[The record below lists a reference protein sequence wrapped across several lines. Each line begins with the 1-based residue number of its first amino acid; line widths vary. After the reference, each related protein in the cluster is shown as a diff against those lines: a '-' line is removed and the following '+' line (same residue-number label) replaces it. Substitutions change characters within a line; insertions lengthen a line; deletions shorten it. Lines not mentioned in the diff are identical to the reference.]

1 MGAGVEQKEV
11 ASADINSGA
20 DPKDGGVPA
29 PQDAEPVMPTFPV
42 TVKFE
47 VSTDPTA
54 FTNFT
59 TSPVQLTPQNGATP
73 VQTPGGSDPNL
84 PTLPDFRA
92 SEQSSLA
99 TALSTGNLDGV
110 TFSLSDP
117 LPADIFDN
125 PDFWNGAFS
134 FDKDFSFKDYTWEA
148 VEGYTFE
155 GLGDISKVIEIAM
168 DEKAKDVDPK
178 VFAGIRDS
186 FGSLFDSQSTTST
199 TGTPVKERPLET
211 NKAELAQNVV
221 DAVLNGQPL
230 FHETSGEN
238 RGKAYK
244 SRIENTLKLLQEG
257 KLDLNDPEVKKMVVA
272 IARQLYV
279 EAALEPNQVLPFYEM
294 LKMGEFG
301 RNITPEQFEKLV
313 NDLSPDQMKRLLDGS
328 IATLKERLISPPKA
342 WIMNR
347 NGVISDQELDVLR
360 GQRGANPRQVLDVVN
375 KVWTRDEILQSEM
388 NFYDQ
393 TGYHT
398 SFYEDTY
405 GYTDYEAGLRAMEAR
420 VNSSTDNSAYLS
432 TLTSSPFGSSGGNSY
447 NPFFRPH
454 CSPGSVEAVLNEVA
468 ARESEEEEK
477 ERKEQQ
483 NRQPSWLTGSVLQ
496 TPLGGVNVA
505 LGPGPAERV
514 PVDPNFRDYIS
525 TEQLSQDGQ
534 TSPILSTA
542 INLPNTDDNEIV

>member
-1 MGAGVEQKEV
+1 
-11 ASADINSGA
+11 
-20 DPKDGGVPA
+20 
-29 PQDAEPVMPTFPV
+29 
-42 TVKFE
+42 
-47 VSTDPTA
+47 
-54 FTNFT
+54 
-59 TSPVQLTPQNGATP
+59 
-73 VQTPGGSDPNL
+73 
-84 PTLPDFRA
+84 
-92 SEQSSLA
+92 
-99 TALSTGNLDGV
+99 
-110 TFSLSDP
+110 
-117 LPADIFDN
+117 
-125 PDFWNGAFS
+125 
-134 FDKDFSFKDYTWEA
+134 
-148 VEGYTFE
+148 
-155 GLGDISKVIEIAM
+155 
-168 DEKAKDVDPK
+168 
-178 VFAGIRDS
+178 
-186 FGSLFDSQSTTST
+186 
-199 TGTPVKERPLET
+199 
-211 NKAELAQNVV
+211 
-221 DAVLNGQPL
+221 
-230 FHETSGEN
+230 
-238 RGKAYK
+238 
-244 SRIENTLKLLQEG
+244 LQEG